1 MQAPVQHHRALDGA
15 SVDHECHL
23 PDQTTLYRPVQQ
35 QAATIFAEA
44 EDAAAVARIRWVD
57 A

>member
-1 MQAPVQHHRALDGA
+1 VQHHRALDSA
-15 SVDHECHL
+15 PVDHERHL

-35 QAATIFAEA
+35 QAATFFAET

>member
-1 MQAPVQHHRALDGA
+1 VQAPVQHRRALDGA
-15 SVDHECHL
+15 PVDHERHL

-35 QAATIFAEA
+35 QAAAFFAET
-44 EDAAAVARIRWVD
+44 EDAAAAARIRWVD